1 MKRAIWFLVL
11 VAACRREADRA
22 VVANGTIEVREV
34 DVAPMVPARIV
45 RLAVDEGEP
54 VRTGDTLAVLTQST
68 TRADVAQQEARVRG
82 VEAALREALAGAR
95 PQELERA
102 QAELRMRQVEAD
114 RAVRDLARIRPLA
127 DSGAMSPQ
135 SLDAAQA
142 EADAAVARR
151 DAAAEGLEL
160 LREGTRRERVQAA
173 RAELGSARA
182 ALAATKAVAEDL
194 VLISPVDGIVIS
206 RNAEPGEML
215 ATGESV
221 LTIGET
227 ASPFVR
233 VYVPTRALPLV
244 KNGQAA
250 TAVLDGFPD
259 RPIPGRVV
267 AISPEA
273 EFTPRVALTEEER
286 ADLLFGVKVALDD
299 TTGLVHPGLPATVRL
314 SAGEAR

>member
-1 MKRAIWFLVL
+1 MKHALWLFVL
-11 VAACRREADRA
+11 VAACGRDTGGA
-22 VVANGTIEVREV
+22 VIATGTIEVREV
-34 DVAPMVPARIV
+34 DIAPMVPARIV
-45 RLAVDEGEP
+45 RLAVDEGES
-54 VRTGDTLAVLTQST
+54 VRIGDTLAVLTQST

-82 VEAALREALAGAR
+82 VAAALREALAGAR
-95 PQELERA
+95 PQEMQRA
-102 QAELRMRQVEAD
+102 EAELRMRRVEAD

-127 DSGAMSPQ
+127 DSGAVSPQ

-151 DAAAEGLEL
+151 DAATEALEL
-160 LREGTRRERVQAA
+160 LRAGTRQERVQAA
-173 RAELGSARA
+173 RAELASARA

-215 ATGESV
+215 ATGASA

-244 KNGQAA
+244 KHGQAA

-259 RPIPGRVV
+259 HRIPGRVV

-273 EFTPRVALTEEER
+273 EFTPRVALTEVER

-299 TTGLVHPGLPATVRL
+299 TTGLVHPGLPATVEL
-314 SAGEAR
+314 TPGAAR

>member
-1 MKRAIWFLVL
+1 MKRAVWFLVL

-135 SLDAAQA
+135 SLDAAQT

-151 DAAAEGLEL
+151 DVAAEGLEL

-299 TTGLVHPGLPATVRL
+299 TTGLVHPGLPATVRF

>member
-135 SLDAAQA
+135 SLDAAQT

-151 DAAAEGLEL
+151 DVAAEGLEL